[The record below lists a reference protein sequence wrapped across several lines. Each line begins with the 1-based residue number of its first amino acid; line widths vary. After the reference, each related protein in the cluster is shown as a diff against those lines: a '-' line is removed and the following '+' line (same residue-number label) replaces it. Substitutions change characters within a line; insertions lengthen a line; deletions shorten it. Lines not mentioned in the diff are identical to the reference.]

1 MSAAR
6 YGLIEAG
13 GTKFVLGVA
22 DADRTIHA
30 RERIPTTTPEETLGA
45 AVEWF
50 AAQGA
55 DYAAFGIASFGPL
68 DLDPTSASFGCV
80 RPTPKPHWSGASLI
94 EPFSTRFGVP
104 VAIDTDVNGA
114 ALSEAL
120 WGAGAGLGSVLY
132 LTIGTGIG
140 GGFCSEGHLLRGLS
154 HPEMGHIRMPRHP
167 DDLDFAGTCPFHCD
181 CLEGLACGP
190 AVIARW
196 GKSLSELPEGHPG
209 KRIIA
214 WYIGR
219 ALATFQTVME
229 PARIVLGGGVTA
241 TEGLL
246 DLIRAEA
253 LAANG
258 GYTVGKIDE
267 LIVPPGLGDNAGLLG
282 ALALALALR

>member
-1 MSAAR
+1 MTGAR

-22 DADRTIHA
+22 DAERTIHA

-50 AAQGA
+50 AAQGI

-68 DLDPTSASFGCV
+68 DLDPASPKFGCV

-94 EPFSTRFGVP
+94 APFQKRFGVP

-120 WGAGAGLGSVLY
+120 WGAGAGLGSLLY

-140 GGFCSEGHLLRGLS
+140 GGFCSDGQLLRGLS

-167 DDLDFAGTCPFHCD
+167 EGNGRPAGPDPRRGAGGERRLHRGQNQRADRASGAWRKRRTA
-181 CLEGLACGP
+181 GGP
-190 AVIARW
+190 RSRAQVDSLTSKRGWRMTEWISSPAMRW
-196 GKSLSELPEGHPG
+196 ITLVTRFSAPCSRSCAMVVSGGMVCSPS
-209 KRIIA
+209 
-214 WYIGR
+214 GR
-219 ALATFQTVME
+219 
-229 PARIVLGGGVTA
+229 PS
-241 TEGLL
+241 
-246 DLIRAEA
+246 
-253 LAANG
+253 
-258 GYTVGKIDE
+258 
-267 LIVPPGLGDNAGLLG
+267 
-282 ALALALALR
+282 